1 MATIMDPKVKKSL
14 NKTDNQFMGICAVA
28 GAFMGVS
35 LGIFGYFVCKSAV
48 KQGRLEYDVALNVA
62 NGGACAAK
70 NGES

>member
-1 MATIMDPKVKKSL
+1 MVTTIDPKVKKTL
-14 NKTDNQFMGICAVA
+14 NKTDNQFMGICSLA

-35 LGIFGYFVCKSAV
+35 LGIFTYLVCKNAV

-62 NGGACAAK
+62 QGGACAAK